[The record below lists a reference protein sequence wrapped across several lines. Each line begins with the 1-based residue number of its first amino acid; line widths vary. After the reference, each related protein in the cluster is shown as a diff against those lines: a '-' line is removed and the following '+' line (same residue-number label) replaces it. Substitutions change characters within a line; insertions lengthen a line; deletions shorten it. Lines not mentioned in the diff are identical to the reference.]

1 MSTQSTRPETQTDLA
16 DLIVHLARLGQST
29 GTTPLTSAQWTA
41 LRYFAHA
48 NRQSRTPSA
57 FSCFHATTRGTASQ
71 TVKSLVELG
80 LLARQTHESDGRSTL
95 LDVTAAGHE
104 MLRRDPLE
112 DLRKALARLA
122 PQNQRALAASLGQ
135 VAVDLARLRAAPVFG
150 TCVDC
155 RHCQIETDGHF
166 CQQAQGLV
174 NPNDMAAICI
184 NFQPDSASRSGL

>member
-1 MSTQSTRPETQTDLA
+1 MSAHSPTQTDLA

-29 GTTPLTSAQWTA
+29 AATPLTAAQWTA

-48 NRQSRTPSA
+48 NRLSRTPSA

-80 LLARQTHESDGRSTL
+80 LLARQSHEHDGRSTL
-95 LDVTAAGHE
+95 LEVTEAGHA
-104 MLRRDPLE
+104 MLLRDPLE

-122 PQNQRALAASLGQ
+122 PEAQRALAASLRQ
-135 VAVDLARLRAAPVFG
+135 VASGLAQLRATPVFG

-155 RHCQIETDGHF
+155 QHCQPAGDGHF
-166 CQQAQGLV
+166 CQQAQGYMS
-174 NPNDMAAICI
+174 PDEMEAICV
-184 NFQPDSASRSGL
+184 NFRPGNASL